1 MKHAASNGDRQPS
14 QADLARLTTLVL
26 LIGLL
31 LSAIMVARSQVGGDQ
46 LNMLSRAWLWVAEG
60 ELVPYGLPTS
70 AGGKAPGGLTS
81 YVVGVPLRLW
91 QHHRAPT
98 LLLFG
103 AHLLGYLLLDRMIGR
118 ELGGVGRLL
127 FAILYWLNPWRM
139 YHSGFLW
146 NPSFMVPLG
155 ALHMWTIYRQRDRP
169 RFWESFLQVLTI
181 GLAAQLHTSVV
192 TLVLLS
198 LVLCWRGYFRFHWP
212 GVIVATIAVAAS
224 LIPWAQAVL
233 QDPSILPSGSS
244 SHARLGQ
251 AALSVARGLG
261 YWLRYPAMIA
271 SSTILCLDFDGLPTV
286 LTADRL
292 RQLVQVLVGVLTLPV
307 VLWANF
313 RMWRHSTLW
322 WRRLPSGAPYR
333 EWLGGVVRWSLGVTL
348 LACLLTP
355 TSVMNWQLLTVLH
368 LAVLPVLLLGTDLLD
383 QGRLAEVKTGAILFS
398 VLSLGLIVAI
408 TWGSPMFRC
417 GGETCGSKNANKHA
431 LRSDHVMLD
440 ELGINATCKV
450 EVNQPGGWWPDVLP
464 EN

>member
-1 MKHAASNGDRQPS
+1 MKHAASSGDRPPS
-14 QADLARLTTLVL
+14 QAVLARLTTLTFLV
-26 LIGLL
+26 GLL
-31 LSAIMVARSQVGGDQ
+31 LSAVMVARSQVGGDQ
-46 LNMLSRAWLWVAEG
+46 LNMLSRGWLWAVEG

-70 AGGKAPGGLTS
+70 AGGKAPGSLTS

-103 AHLLGYLLLDRMIGR
+103 AHLIGYLLLDRMIGR
-118 ELGGVGRLL
+118 ELGGFGRLL
-127 FAILYWLNPWRM
+127 FAILYWINPWRM

-155 ALHMWTIYRQRDRP
+155 ALHMWTVYRQRDRP

-192 TLVLLS
+192 TLVFLS
-198 LVLCWRGYFRFHWP
+198 LVLCWRGYFRFHWT
-212 GVIVATIAVAAS
+212 GVVVATIVVAAS
-224 LIPWAQAVL
+224 LVPWAQAVL
-233 QDPSILPSGSS
+233 QDPSLLPRGSS

-251 AALSVARGLG
+251 AVLSVVRGLG

-271 SSTILCLDFDGLPTV
+271 SSTILCLDFDGLPTA
-286 LTADRL
+286 LTGDKL
-292 RQLVQVLVGVLTLPV
+292 RQLVQIMVGVLTLPV
-307 VLWANF
+307 VLWANT
-313 RMWRHSTLW
+313 RLWRHSTGW
-322 WRRLPSGAPYR
+322 WRRLPSKAPYR
-333 EWLGGVVRWSLGVTL
+333 EWLDGVIRWSLGVTL

-383 QGRLAEVKTGAILFS
+383 QGRWAQVRTGAILFAL
-398 VLSLGLIVAI
+398 LSIGLSVAI

-417 GGETCGSKNANKHA
+417 GGETCGSMNANKHA
-431 LRSDHVMLD
+431 LRSDHVILD
-440 ELGINATCKV
+440 ELGINATCRV
-450 EVNQPGGWWPDVLP
+450 QVNQPGGWWPDVLP